1 MTLLALPAVALLVL
15 GAALS
20 VAGIG
25 LPLLLAA
32 ASLCRWLVRL
42 DRTAANRWLDAQIP
56 PIAGRVRTHG
66 GCLPA
71 VAGPALRPRRC
82 GGWRPT

>member
-20 VAGIG
+20 VVGIG

-32 ASLCRWLVRL
+32 ASLCRWLVRF

-56 PIAGRVRTHG
+56 PIAGRVRTARRR
-66 GCLPA
+66 LPA
-71 VAGPALRPRRC
+71 SRWTCSPTAAC
-82 GGWRPT
+82 GGWRRT